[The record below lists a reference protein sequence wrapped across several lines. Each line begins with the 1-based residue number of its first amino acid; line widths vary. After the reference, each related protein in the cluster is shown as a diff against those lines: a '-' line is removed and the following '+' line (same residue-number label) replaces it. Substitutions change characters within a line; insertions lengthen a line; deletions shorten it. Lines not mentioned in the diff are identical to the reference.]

1 MGSDRLVNDDTV
13 SKERQAL
20 DLVKVMKEEK
30 RE

>member
-1 MGSDRLVNDDTV
+1 MGSDRLVNDDIV